1 MTEEQKTQNINEDP
15 LKWQMEKEKR
25 LAEEKKKEDEREK
38 RRNKTG
44 LTQAQ
49 FVKEIRRLMATIRDE
64 DYDPSGAIVS
74 RAILVVF
81 LKELLTYRIK
91 HKKEIQAL
99 VDGLTQKKSICLSES
114 LVTML
119 AQTAI
124 RQNVVFGR
132 KVA

>member
-1 MTEEQKTQNINEDP
+1 MAEDTMNKFYEQQKKQQE
-15 LKWQMEKEKR
+15 
-25 LAEEKKKEDEREK
+25 EEKKKEEEREK

-49 FVKEIRRLMATIRDE
+49 FIKEIRRLMATIRDE
-64 DYDPSGAIVS
+64 DYDPSGARVS
-74 RAILVVF
+74 RAFLVVF

-91 HKKEIQAL
+91 HKKEVQAL
-99 VDGLTQKKSICLSES
+99 VDGLTQKKDICLSES

-119 AQTAI
+119 AKTAI

-132 KVA
+132 LCARRF

>member
-1 MTEEQKTQNINEDP
+1 MAEHTEAMKSFDEK
-15 LKWQMEKEKR
+15 LKMQQD
-25 LAEEKKKEDEREK
+25 EEKKKEDEREK

-64 DYDPSGAIVS
+64 DYDPSGARVS

-91 HKKEIQAL
+91 HKKEIHAL
-99 VDGLTQKKSICLSES
+99 IDALLQKKSICLSDS